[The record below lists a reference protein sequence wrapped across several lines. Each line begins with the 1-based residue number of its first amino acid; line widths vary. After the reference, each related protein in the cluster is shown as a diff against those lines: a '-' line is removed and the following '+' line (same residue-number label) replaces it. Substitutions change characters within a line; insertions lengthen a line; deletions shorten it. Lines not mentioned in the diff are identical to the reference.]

1 MSSNEPGRLE
11 TIMTRFATA
20 TFARGYYRNLAREI
34 VLTGNEIVMDLGS
47 GSGMAA
53 KFIANELLKGDGH
66 LTCVDVSRVWIEVAK
81 KRTRSFSNIDYELG
95 DISTLDIGDGSY
107 DVVLVSFVLHDVDKD
122 RRRVIVDELARKL
135 KPCGRIVIREPTKNR
150 HGMDPNDIRFLMTG
164 AGLKEVESASLK
176 GRFDATYL
184 K

>member
-1 MSSNEPGRLE
+1 VSFNEPGKLE

-34 VLTGNEIVMDLGS
+34 VLTGNEMVMDFGS

-53 KFIANELLKGDGH
+53 KFIAKELLTGDGH

-81 KRTRSFSNIDYELG
+81 KRTRFFSNIDYKLG
-95 DISTLDIGDGSY
+95 DISTLVIGDGSY
-107 DVVLVSFVLHDVDKD
+107 DVILISFVLHDVDKGE
-122 RRRVIVDELARKL
+122 RRVIVDGLAKKL
-135 KPCGRIVIREPTKNR
+135 RPRGRIVIREPTKSR
-150 HGMDPNDIRFLMTG
+150 HGMDPNDIRFLMIG
-164 AGLKEVESASLK
+164 AGLKEVESTYVK